1 MIFSYTPPILCFIIL
16 CFYLKPKR
24 NESVSALGSKTK
36 KEQTWIHTQKRFGY
50 TLDPKRAFYKA
61 LLLRNSSSSRHLLGN
76 SSSGNVLKLSERPSK
91 RSETWWFRLI
101 ASWVLKETAF
111 PSKYVCDKNFLSKK
125 VWFFSRYAKTN
136 SSLVSST

>member
-1 MIFSYTPPILCFIIL
+1 MIFSYTPAILCFIIL

-36 KEQTWIHTQKRFGY
+36 KVQTWIHTQKWFGY

-61 LLLRNSSSSRHLLGN
+61 LLLRNSSSRHLLGN
-76 SSSGNVLKLSERPSK
+76 SSSGNVLKLSQRPSK
-91 RSETWWFRLI
+91 RSETRWFRLI
-101 ASWVLKETAF
+101 EVKETAF